1 MPEQSYING
10 VTVVSIIDNLK
21 KKIISSIV
29 FGTLV
34 VLVLVIYA
42 DIDAIRSAFYQFEW
56 KYVPIIIALTVL
68 NYLLRFYKWDY
79 YLSQLGIHVDK
90 KDSAI
95 VFFSG
100 LTMSVTPG
108 KLGEVLKS
116 YLLKQMDGIS
126 ISRTAPI
133 VFAERLT
140 DVVGLIILSSFGAVV
155 FQHGEFVLAS
165 ILFVVFSIVAAIQSR
180 SISLYLIAFCEKLP
194 VISKFAHHLHELY
207 ESAFLLLKMRTLG
220 VAIVISVVSWFFECV
235 AMWYVLKGF
244 GLDMS
249 ILSATFVFAF
259 SSMAGA
265 VSMLPG
271 GLGVAEGSIVGIL
284 YTMGIPKASAVGSAL
299 IIRFFTLWFGVLV
312 GALTLGISHKKFKLN
327 NDKFEGE

>member
-1 MPEQSYING
+1 MPEQSCING
-10 VTVVSIIDNLK
+10 VKVVSIINNLK
-21 KKIISSIV
+21 QRIIYSIV

-34 VLVLVIYA
+34 VIVLAIYA
-42 DIDAIRSAFYQFEW
+42 DIDAVTSVFFQFEW
-56 KYVPIIIALTVL
+56 KYVPVIIALTVL

-79 YLSQLGIHVDK
+79 YLSRLEIDVNK

-116 YLLKQMDGIS
+116 YLLNQMNGVS
-126 ISRTAPI
+126 ISKTAPI
-133 VFAERLT
+133 VFVERLT
-140 DVVGLIILSSFGAVV
+140 DVVGLIILSSFGAVM
-155 FQHGEFVLAS
+155 FQHGEFVLATT
-165 ILFVVFSIVAAIQSR
+165 IFVVILIVAAIQSR
-180 SISLYLIAFCEKLP
+180 TISLFLISSGEKIP

-207 ESAFLLLKMRTLG
+207 ESVFILLRLRTLSF
-220 VAIVISVVSWFFECV
+220 AIVISTISWFFECV

-244 GLDMS
+244 GYDLS

-284 YTMGIPKASAVGSAL
+284 YTMGAPKAIAVGSAL
-299 IIRFFTLWFGVLV
+299 VIRFCTLWFGVLI
-312 GALTLGISHKKFKLN
+312 GAISLIYFMKRILKST
-327 NDKFEGE
+327 DI

>member
-1 MPEQSYING
+1 MPEQSCING
-10 VTVVSIIDNLK
+10 VIVVSIIDNLK
-21 KKIISSIV
+21 QKIIYSIV
-29 FGTLV
+29 FGILV
-34 VLVLVIYA
+34 VLVLAIYA
-42 DIDAIRSAFYQFEW
+42 DIDAIISVFFKFEW
-56 KYVPIIIALTVL
+56 KYIPVIIALTVL

-79 YLSQLGIHVDK
+79 YLSQLDIHIDK

-116 YLLKQMDGIS
+116 YLLKQMNGIS
-126 ISRTAPI
+126 ISRTVPI

-140 DVVGLIILSSFGAVV
+140 DVIGLIILSSFGAVM
-155 FQHGEFVLAS
+155 FQHGEVVLATM
-165 ILFVVFSIVAAIQSR
+165 LFMIFSIVATIQSR
-180 SISLYLIAFCEKLP
+180 SISMYLIAFGEKLP

-207 ESAFLLLKMRTLG
+207 ESAFILFKLRTLSVSIG
-220 VAIVISVVSWFFECV
+220 ISIVSWFFECV

-244 GLDMS
+244 GLDSS
-249 ILSATFVFAF
+249 ILFATFVFAF

-284 YTMGIPKASAVGSAL
+284 YMMGISKAIATGSAL
-299 IIRFFTLWFGVLV
+299 LIRFFTLWFGVLV
-312 GALTLGISHKKFKLN
+312 GIITLGLFK
-327 NDKFEGE
+327 DKFQAENLL

>member
-1 MPEQSYING
+1 M
-10 VTVVSIIDNLK
+10 SIIDNIK
-21 KKIISSIV
+21 QKIIYSIV
-29 FGTLV
+29 LGTLV
-34 VLVLVIYA
+34 VLILAIYA
-42 DIDAIRSAFYQFEW
+42 DIDAVKSVFFQFEW
-56 KYVPIIIALTVL
+56 KYVPVIIALTVL

-79 YLSQLGIHVDK
+79 YLSILGIHVDK

-126 ISRTAPI
+126 ISRTVPI

-140 DVVGLIILSSFGAVV
+140 DVIGLIILSSFGAVV
-155 FQHGEFVLAS
+155 FQHGKFVLATM
-165 ILFVVFSIVAAIQSR
+165 LFVIFSIVAIIQSR
-180 SISLYLIAFCEKLP
+180 SISLYLIAFGEKLP

-207 ESAFLLLKMRTLG
+207 ESAFVLLKLRTLCVSIG
-220 VAIVISVVSWFFECV
+220 ISIVSWFFECV

-244 GLDMS
+244 GLDLS
-249 ILSATFVFAF
+249 ILLATFVFAF

-284 YTMGIPKASAVGSAL
+284 YMMGIPKASAAGSAL
-299 IIRFFTLWFGVLV
+299 VIRFFTLWFGVLI
-312 GALTLGISHKKFKLN
+312 GIITLGLFK
-327 NDKFEGE
+327 DKFHAENTL